1 MKRSLSEGLPEL
13 HTMRYLT
20 IKQVSEITGIPSY
33 TLRFWEKEF
42 EGILM
47 PSRTNGRQRRY
58 SSEDIFVIERIKG
71 LKDAGMSLNEIKERL
86 GNRDE
91 GEYQNSCKI
100 DLLANRV
107 ARVVKAEVYNF
118 FESNG

>member
-1 MKRSLSEGLPEL
+1 
-13 HTMRYLT
+13 MRYLT
-20 IKQVSEITGIPSY
+20 IKQVSQVTGIPCY

-42 EGILM
+42 EGILV

-58 SSEDIFVIERIKG
+58 SSEDISVIERIKG
-71 LKDAGMSLNEIKERL
+71 LRDAGMSLNEIKERL

-91 GEYQNSCKI
+91 GEYRNSYKI

-118 FESNG
+118 FESDG

>member
-1 MKRSLSEGLPEL
+1 MPYS
-13 HTMRYLT
+13 T
-20 IKQVSEITGIPSY
+20 IKQVSKITGVPSY
-33 TLRFWEKEF
+33 TLRFWEQEF
-42 EGILM
+42 EGILA

-58 SSEDIFVIERIKG
+58 TSEDISLIERIKG
-71 LKDAGMSLNEIKERL
+71 LRKGGMSLTGIRERL
-86 GNRDE
+86 SDNDK
-91 GEYQNSCKI
+91 GEYQNSYKI

>member
-1 MKRSLSEGLPEL
+1 
-13 HTMRYLT
+13 MRYLT
-20 IKQVSEITGIPSY
+20 IKQVSQITGIPSC

-42 EGILM
+42 EGILV

-58 SSEDIFVIERIKG
+58 SSEDIFIIERIKG
-71 LKDAGMSLNEIKERL
+71 LRATGMSLNEIKERL

-91 GEYQNSCKI
+91 GEYQDSYKI

-107 ARVVKAEVYNF
+107 SEVVKAEVYNF
-118 FESNG
+118 FESMNSKGA